1 LTKLLCKI
9 NLKPRHLPRFRIK
22 MTIETELRKAFQK
35 IKKDLDTGVNVSAS
49 DVKKAE
55 TWAILLKE
63 KPIEKNNTRNQ

>member
-1 LTKLLCKI
+1 
-9 NLKPRHLPRFRIK
+9 

-63 KPIEKNNTRNQ
+63 KPIEKNNPRNQ